1 MKRKLLLLNLALLG
15 VTVAAGVHWRSE
27 WLAADAREQAV
38 LRQRLKLAP
47 PPPVSA
53 LPVLEQVKPAGY
65 IDIAQK
71 MLFSKDRNPT
81 VIVEPVK
88 APPPKPMPPLPVFHG
103 LLNLGDGLTAIMSVK
118 AGAQHRDFR
127 AGEQVGEYKLVA
139 FDDQQIV
146 LEWDGKTIT
155 KKVEE
160 LLDRSQPAPP
170 PPSQMAAATPAA
182 PPPQAAPPAP
192 VPRQTGPGRD
202 TGRGISMCQPGDT
215 SPSGTVA
222 DGMRKVLKDSLFG
235 KTCYWEPA
243 N

>member
-1 MKRKLLLLNLALLG
+1 LKRKLLLLNLALMA
-15 VTVAAGVHWRSE
+15 VTVAAGVHLRRE
-27 WLAADAREQAV
+27 WLAARAREQAV
-38 LRQRLKLAP
+38 LMRRLRPAP

-53 LPVLEQVKPAGY
+53 LPAAEPVKPAGY

-103 LLNLGDGLTAIMSVK
+103 LLNVGDGLTAIMSVK
-118 AGAQHRDFR
+118 AGAQHLDFR

-139 FDDQQIV
+139 FNEQEV
-146 LEWDGKTIT
+146 MLEWDGKTFT

-160 LLDRSQPAPP
+160 LADHSAPPPAPSPMAAVTPAGAPP
-170 PPSQMAAATPAA
+170 PPPA
-182 PPPQAAPPAP
+182 PPVTPKAM
-192 VPRQTGPGRD
+192 GPGKD
-202 TGRGISMCQPGDT
+202 TGRGIAMCQAGDT
-215 SPSGTVA
+215 SPAGTIA
-222 DGMRKVLKDSLFG
+222 DGMRKVLKDGLFG